1 MLAAVK
7 KAFGRKMRFYGLA
20 SVKKNIYFNIT
31 QGFPGWVTQLPFE
44 KYVSLYQRAK
54 IGINIHNRGDYTVGG
69 YRLFDLP
76 ANGIMQISDGGQY
89 LQQFFNVGYEI
100 ESYTNAG
107 DLIDK
112 VKYYLNHDEERN
124 RIALEG
130 FRRVQKDYKI
140 RNLLVKA
147 GEMIMLGINS

>member
-1 MLAAVK
+1 ML
-7 KAFGRKMRFYGLA
+7 
-20 SVKKNIYFNIT
+20 T
-31 QGFPGWVTQLPFE
+31 
-44 KYVSLYQRAK
+44 
-54 IGINIHNRGDYTVGG
+54 
-69 YRLFDLP
+69 RLFDLP